1 MDFFSTYLIKLS
13 VTKFTTRLYYEYK
26 RSIFKLFNNLLENF
40 KIETKMS
47 RKNSPP
53 RSPNQTASTKTGIF
67 FLSSLLSLGR
77 ARAYRSYIRVFSGYV
92 FNFNLAHLVTKQG
105 KFP

>member
-1 MDFFSTYLIKLS
+1 MSAKDLFLNFLT
-13 VTKFTTRLYYEYK
+13 
-26 RSIFKLFNNLLENF
+26 IFL
-40 KIETKMS
+40 KISKMS

-77 ARAYRSYIRVFSGYV
+77 TRAYRSYTRGFSGYV
-92 FNFNLAHLVTKQG
+92 FSFNLAHLVTKKG